1 MPIIEAAGTT
11 AHKRKTDGEAC
22 SAVGFGEGDTASLI
36 ESVTK
41 AFASEDADPT
51 VTLARLKR
59 EDSDAR
65 VRKKCLAR
73 QLKNA
78 RRQNHRLK
86 EKAKL
91 LTNDDLV
98 QLLVMRGKRGAFDK
112 EADLNAGAAGS
123 GSAAD
128 SAESSQPSGAAAP
141 NSQPESHEEKDQ
153 DPE

>member
-1 MPIIEAAGTT
+1 MPIIEAVGTT
-11 AHKRKTDGEAC
+11 AHKRKTGEKAG
-22 SAVGFGEGDTASLI
+22 SAIGFGESDTASLI

-41 AFASEDADPT
+41 AFTSEDADPT

-59 EDSDAR
+59 EDHDAR
-65 VRKKCLAR
+65 VRKKALAR

-78 RRQNHRLK
+78 RRQNQRLK

-98 QLLVMRGKRGAFDK
+98 QLLVMRGKQGAFDK
-112 EADLNAGAAGS
+112 DPDLNAGAAGG
-123 GSAAD
+123 GSVAD
-128 SAESSQPSGAAAP
+128 SAESSQPICAAAP